1 MSIRT
6 GLLLSGI
13 ASATM
18 ILSAASTAAQGRA
31 PSQHVGSAMALLATL
46 EDARVLPPEG
56 TPEAN
61 HVIRVV
67 IQFQSVFTKSTDPA
81 VREFFHQALVTH
93 FGEAQAAQEQA
104 AFTKAGWT
112 GAVLAALAER
122 RHSADPAALEK
133 LAAGFSAFNLTLE
146 DFAFLTGLFDQ
157 ARREYQN
164 RGQDIEDVFVERR
177 RDMPGGR
184 S

>member
-1 MSIRT
+1 
-6 GLLLSGI
+6 
-13 ASATM
+13 
-18 ILSAASTAAQGRA
+18 
-31 PSQHVGSAMALLATL
+31 MALLATL

-67 IQFQSVFTKSTDPA
+67 IQFQSVFMKSTDPG
-81 VREFFHQALVTH
+81 VREFFHQALVMQ
-93 FGEAQAAQEQA
+93 FGEAQAANVDA
-104 AFTKAGWT
+104 AFVKTGWT
-112 GAVLAALAER
+112 AAVLAALAAR
-122 RHSADPAALEK
+122 RRSAEPADLEK
-133 LAAGFSAFNLTLE
+133 LTAGFADFNLTLQ
-146 DFAFLTGLFDQ
+146 DFDFLTGLFDR

-164 RGQDIEDVFVERR
+164 RGRDIEEVFAERR